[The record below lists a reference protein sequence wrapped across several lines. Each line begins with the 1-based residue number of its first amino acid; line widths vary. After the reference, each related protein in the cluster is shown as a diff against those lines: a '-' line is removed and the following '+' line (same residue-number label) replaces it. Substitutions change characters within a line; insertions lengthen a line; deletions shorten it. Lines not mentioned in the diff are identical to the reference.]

1 MKEEKLYKRSKS
13 NMIISYL
20 VRLALI
26 IMYVRGWAT
35 DDHSQDFL
43 IILTF
48 GMTYYPSIL
57 EKRFGVYLPNGL
69 QIVITLFI
77 FAAQV
82 LGEMSGFYTTVKW
95 WDLMLHT
102 ISGTVL
108 GMIGFLFV
116 YLLNEKGNANVNLSP
131 AFVIIF
137 AFCFALAIGVFWEFF
152 EYGSDRLFGYNMQ
165 RFRLPGED
173 GLVDTMNDLIVDAVG
188 AGIACIFGWLY
199 IKQQNDTLFNNFFDK
214 WFISESKKNEQAKQK
229 DNNEE
234 DVKL

>member
-1 MKEEKLYKRSKS
+1 
-13 NMIISYL
+13 
-20 VRLALI
+20 
-26 IMYVRGWAT
+26 
-35 DDHSQDFL
+35 
-43 IILTF
+43 
-48 GMTYYPSIL
+48 
-57 EKRFGVYLPNGL
+57 
-69 QIVITLFI
+69 
-77 FAAQV
+77 
-82 LGEMSGFYTTVKW
+82 
-95 WDLMLHT
+95 MLHT

-116 YLLNEKGNANVNLSP
+116 YLLNEKGDANVNLSP

-188 AGIACIFGWLY
+188 AGIACILGWLY
-199 IKQQNDTLFNNFFDK
+199 MKKQNDTLFNNFFDK
-214 WFISESKKNEQAKQK
+214 WFISEVKKNEQAKNK
-229 DNNEE
+229 DNKANEE

>member
-1 MKEEKLYKRSKS
+1 MKEENLYKRSKT
-13 NMIISYL
+13 NMIISNL
-20 VRLALI
+20 VRIALI
-26 IMYVRGWAT
+26 ILYIRAWIVS
-35 DDHSQDFL
+35 DHSQDFL
-43 IILTF
+43 LILTF
-48 GMTYYPSIL
+48 AMTYYPSIL

-82 LGEMSGFYTTVKW
+82 LGEMNGFYTTVPW

-116 YLLNEKGNANVNLSP
+116 YLLNEKGDKNVNLSP

-152 EYGSDRLFGYNMQ
+152 EYGSDRLLGYNMQ

-199 IKQQNDTLFNNFFDK
+199 IQQQKDTLFNKFFDK
-214 WFISESKKNEQAKQK
+214 WFLKENKKNEKTK
-229 DNNEE
+229 SETNEE
-234 DVKL
+234 NVKL

>member
-1 MKEEKLYKRSKS
+1 MKEEKLNKRSKS
-13 NMIISYL
+13 NMIISNL
-20 VRLALI
+20 VRIALI
-26 IMYVRGWAT
+26 ILYVRGWIVS
-35 DDHSQDFL
+35 DHSQDFL

-48 GMTYYPSIL
+48 AMTYYPSIL

-82 LGEMSGFYTTVKW
+82 LGELNGFYTSVPW

-116 YLLNEKGNANVNLSP
+116 YLLNEKGDANVNLSP

-137 AFCFALAIGVFWEFF
+137 AFCFALTIGVFWEFF
-152 EYGSDRLFGYNMQ
+152 EYGSDRLLGYNMQ

-188 AGIACIFGWLY
+188 AGIACIVGWLY
-199 IKQQNDTLFNNFFDK
+199 IKTQNDTLFNNFFDK
-214 WFISESKKNEQAKQK
+214 WFIKNEKTRNKENK
-229 DNNEE
+229 D